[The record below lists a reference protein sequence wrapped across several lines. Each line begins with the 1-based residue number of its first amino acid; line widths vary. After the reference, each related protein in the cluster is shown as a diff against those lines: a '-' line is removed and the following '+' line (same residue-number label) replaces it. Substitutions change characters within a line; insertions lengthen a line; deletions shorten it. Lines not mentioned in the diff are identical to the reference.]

1 MQSSHLPYDIKR
13 ITLKLGKE
21 LAKGE
26 PSPSG
31 AYAIVDQRKGKI
43 LRVALSQQ
51 IAELLAADY
60 RSRKV
65 QEAYI
70 QNAA

>member
-1 MQSSHLPYDIKR
+1 MQASNLPYQIKR

-26 PSPSG
+26 PSESG
-31 AYAIVDQRKGKI
+31 AYAIVDSRKGKI
-43 LRVALSQQ
+43 LRVALQQQ

-60 RSRKV
+60 STRKV
-65 QEAYI
+65 QEAYCTVL
-70 QNAA
+70 